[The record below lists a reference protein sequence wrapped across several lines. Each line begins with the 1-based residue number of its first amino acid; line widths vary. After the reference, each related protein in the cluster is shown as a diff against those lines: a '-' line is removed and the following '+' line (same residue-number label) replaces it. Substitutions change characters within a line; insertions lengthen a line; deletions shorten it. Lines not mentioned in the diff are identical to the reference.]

1 MKSHDV
7 LLTKNIK
14 NMASQSTLTR
24 LADGLRLNE
33 LSYPHMRNTP
43 RKIGSPA
50 LFKNKLSDMCF
61 LLRTCYTTEKRKCQ
75 VLFLKKFFVKVL
87 IV

>member
-1 MKSHDV
+1 MKSHGV

-24 LADGLRLNE
+24 LADGLGLNE
-33 LSYPHMRNTP
+33 LSYPHLRNTP
-43 RKIGSPA
+43 LIIGSPA

-61 LLRTCYTTEKRKCQ
+61 ILRNCYTTENKKCQ
-75 VLFLKKFFVKVL
+75 VLFKKNFL
-87 IV
+87 